1 MQGEKRRGEQWFC
14 DTVPPKPG
22 DTMKSVVLMLALM
35 IAASYPSTGQS
46 FDPTTPDG
54 AMIAAIQKESDAAKK
69 QAMLEEFVQKYPDS
83 KTAGWAWGQLQASYL
98 QGQQYDKAV
107 EAGQKSLASD
117 PDQVDVAY
125 NNLKAAEGKNDP
137 DAVMKWSAET
147 SRLARKEVA
156 TPKAGDGKEQ
166 IDYAKQVDT
175 YTEYSIYATELK
187 TADGGKVIALV
198 ESLEARNPDS
208 PYLGKAYGR
217 YLAAL
222 QQQGQSDKAGAAA
235 EKEAQRDPSNEDVL
249 AFLADYDRQKK
260 DFDRSLTYSIK
271 LVGVMQ
277 SKATPEGMADGDWQ
291 KKKLKLLAFGL
302 WIEGV
307 SYNGKSQYAQA
318 DKALRQGLP
327 SIQGE
332 DQSQPRVLFQLGF
345 ADFQLGKA
353 TKNRAMMQD
362 ALKFSQQSAAMKSPD
377 QTSAQNNVKA
387 ISAALGAR
395 R

>member
-1 MQGEKRRGEQWFC
+1 MK
-14 DTVPPKPG
+14 TVIL
-22 DTMKSVVLMLALM
+22 SVVLLAVWCCSIM
-35 IAASYPSTGQS
+35 GQA
-46 FDPTTPDG
+46 FDPSTPDG
-54 AMIAAIQKESDAAKK
+54 AVIAAIQKEADAAKK
-69 QAMLEEFVQKYPDS
+69 QGMLEEFVKTYPDS
-83 KTAGWAWGQLQASYL
+83 KNAAWAWGQLQASYL
-98 QGQQYDKAV
+98 QAQQYDKAI

-117 PDQVDVAY
+117 PGQIDVAY

-156 TPKAGDGKEQ
+156 SPKPGDGKEQ

-187 TADGGKVIALV
+187 SGDGAKVIALV

-208 PYLGKAYGR
+208 PYLSKAYGR

-222 QQQGQSDKAGAAA
+222 QQQGQNDKAGAAA

-260 DFDRSLTYSIK
+260 DFDKSLTYSGK
-271 LVGVMQ
+271 LVEIMQ
-277 SKATPEGMADGDWQ
+277 SKAAPEGMADADWQ

-318 DKALRQGLP
+318 DKALRAGLP
-327 SIQGE
+327 LIKGE

-345 ADFQLGKA
+345 ADFELGKG

-377 QTSAQNNVKA
+377 QTNAQNNVKA
-387 ISAALGAR
+387 ISAALGVR
-395 R
+395 RAAK

>member
-1 MQGEKRRGEQWFC
+1 MR
-14 DTVPPKPG
+14 
-22 DTMKSVVLMLALM
+22 SVVLMWALLTC
-35 IAASYPSTGQS
+35 AAYPSMGQA
-46 FDPTTPDG
+46 FDPSTPDG
-54 AMIAAIQKESDAAKK
+54 AMMAAIQKEADTAKK
-69 QAMLEEFVQKYPDS
+69 QAMLEEFVKTYPES
-83 KTAGWAWGQLQASYL
+83 KNAAWAWGQLQASYL
-98 QGQQYDKAV
+98 QAQQYDKAI

-117 PDQVDVAY
+117 PDQVEVAY

-137 DAVMKWSAET
+137 DAVVKWSAET
-147 SRLARKEVA
+147 SRLARKDV
-156 TPKAGDGKEQ
+156 TSPKPGEGKEQ

-175 YTEYSIYATELK
+175 YTEYSIYAMELK

-222 QQQGQSDKAGAAA
+222 QQQGQNDKAGAAA
-235 EKEAQRDPSNEDVL
+235 EKEAQQDPTNEDVL

-260 DFDRSLTYSIK
+260 DLNKSLTYSAK
-271 LVGVMQ
+271 LVEVMQ
-277 SKATPEGMADGDWQ
+277 MKATPEGMADADWQ

-307 SYNGKSQYAQA
+307 SYNGKSQFAQA
-318 DKALRQGLP
+318 DKALRGGLP
-327 SIQGE
+327 LIKGE
-332 DQSQPRVLFQLGF
+332 DQSQGRVLFQLGF

-362 ALKFSQQSAAMKSPD
+362 ALKYSQQSAAMKSPD
-377 QTSAQNNVKA
+377 QASAQNNVKA
-387 ISAALGAR
+387 ISAALGSR

>member
-1 MQGEKRRGEQWFC
+1 
-14 DTVPPKPG
+14 
-22 DTMKSVVLMLALM
+22 MKSLALSAALMLAL
-35 IAASYPSTGQS
+35 SWTGMGQA
-46 FDPTTPDG
+46 FDPSTPDG
-54 AMIAAIQKESDAAKK
+54 AMVASIQKEQDAAKK
-69 QAMLEEFVQKYPDS
+69 QAMLEEFVKTYPDS

-98 QGQQYDKAV
+98 QAQQYDKAL

-117 PDQVDVAY
+117 ADQVDVAY

-147 SRLARKEVA
+147 SKLARKEVA
-156 TPKAGDGKEQ
+156 SPKPGEGKDQ

-187 TADGGKVIALV
+187 TADGAKVVALV

-208 PYLGKAYGR
+208 PYLSKAYGR

-222 QQQGQSDKAGAAA
+222 QQQGQNDKAGAAA

-260 DFDRSLTYSIK
+260 DYDKSLSYSTK
-271 LVGVMQ
+271 LVQLMQ
-277 SKATPEGMADGDWQ
+277 SKAKPEEIADADWQ
-291 KKKLKLLAFGL
+291 KKKLRLLAFGL

-307 SYNGKSQYAQA
+307 SYSGKNQYAEA
-318 DKALRQGLP
+318 DKALRAGLP
-327 SIQGE
+327 LIKGE
-332 DQSQPRVLFQLGF
+332 DQSQGRVLFQLGF
-345 ADFQLGKA
+345 ADFQLGKT

-377 QTSAQNNVKA
+377 QQNAANNAKA
-387 ISAALGAR
+387 ISAALGVR
-395 R
+395 RK

>member
-1 MQGEKRRGEQWFC
+1 MMK
-14 DTVPPKPG
+14 TVIL
-22 DTMKSVVLMLALM
+22 SVVLLAVSCCSIM
-35 IAASYPSTGQS
+35 GQV
-46 FDPTTPDG
+46 FDPSTPDG
-54 AMIAAIQKESDAAKK
+54 AMIAAIQKEADAAKK
-69 QAMLEEFVQKYPDS
+69 EGMLEEFVKTYPDS
-83 KTAGWAWGQLQASYL
+83 KNAAWAWGQLQASYL
-98 QGQQYDKAV
+98 QAQQYDKAI

-117 PDQVDVAY
+117 PGQIDVAY

-156 TPKAGDGKEQ
+156 SPKPGDGKEQ

-187 TADGGKVIALV
+187 SGDGAKVIALV

-208 PYLGKAYGR
+208 PYLSKAYGR

-222 QQQGQSDKAGAAA
+222 QQQGQNDKAGAAA

-260 DFDRSLTYSIK
+260 DFDKSLTYSGK
-271 LVGVMQ
+271 LVEIMQ
-277 SKATPEGMADGDWQ
+277 SKAAPEGMADADWQ

-318 DKALRQGLP
+318 DKALRAGLP
-327 SIQGE
+327 LIKGE

-345 ADFQLGKA
+345 ADFELGKG

-377 QTSAQNNVKA
+377 QTNAQNNVKA
-387 ISAALGAR
+387 ISAALGVR
-395 R
+395 RAAK

>member
-1 MQGEKRRGEQWFC
+1 M
-14 DTVPPKPG
+14 
-22 DTMKSVVLMLALM
+22 MKSVVLSAALLLVLAYSSM
-35 IAASYPSTGQS
+35 GQA
-46 FDPTTPDG
+46 FDPSTPDG
-54 AMIAAIQKESDAAKK
+54 AMVAAIQRESDADKK

-83 KTAGWAWGQLQASYL
+83 KNVAWAWGQLQVSYL
-98 QGQQYDKAV
+98 KAQQYEKAMD
-107 EAGQKSLASD
+107 AGQKSLASD
-117 PDQVDVAY
+117 PDQVEVAY

-137 DAVMKWSAET
+137 DAVMKWSSET

-156 TPKAGDGKEQ
+156 TPKPGDGKEQ

-187 TADGGKVIALV
+187 TTDGGKVVALV

-208 PYLGKAYGR
+208 PYLSKAYGR

-222 QQQGQSDKAGAAA
+222 QQQGQNDKAGAAA
-235 EKEAQRDPSNEDVL
+235 EKEVQRDPSNEDVL
-249 AFLADYDRQKK
+249 AFLADYHRQKK
-260 DFDRSLTYSIK
+260 DFDKSLTYSTK
-271 LVGVMQ
+271 LAEVMQ
-277 SKATPEGMADGDWQ
+277 SKVAPEGMADADWQ
-291 KKKLKLLAFGL
+291 KKKLKLLAFAL

-327 SIQGE
+327 LIKGE

-377 QTSAQNNVKA
+377 QQNAQNNVKA
-387 ISAALGAR
+387 ISAALGPR
-395 R
+395 KTGK

>member
-1 MQGEKRRGEQWFC
+1 MK
-14 DTVPPKPG
+14 TVIL
-22 DTMKSVVLMLALM
+22 SVVLLAVSCCSIM
-35 IAASYPSTGQS
+35 GQV
-46 FDPTTPDG
+46 FDPSTPDG
-54 AMIAAIQKESDAAKK
+54 AMIAAIQKEADAAKK
-69 QAMLEEFVQKYPDS
+69 EGMLEEFVKTYPDS
-83 KTAGWAWGQLQASYL
+83 KNAAWAWGQLQASYL
-98 QGQQYDKAV
+98 QAQQYDKAI

-117 PDQVDVAY
+117 PGQIDVAY

-156 TPKAGDGKEQ
+156 SPKPGDGKEQ

-187 TADGGKVIALV
+187 SGDGAKVIALV

-208 PYLGKAYGR
+208 PYLSKAYGR

-222 QQQGQSDKAGAAA
+222 QQQGQNDKAGAAA

-260 DFDRSLTYSIK
+260 DFDKSLTYSGK
-271 LVGVMQ
+271 LVEIMQ
-277 SKATPEGMADGDWQ
+277 SKAAPEGMADADWQ

-318 DKALRQGLP
+318 DKALRAGLP
-327 SIQGE
+327 LIKGE

-345 ADFQLGKA
+345 ADFELGKG

-377 QTSAQNNVKA
+377 QTNAQNNVKA
-387 ISAALGAR
+387 ISAALGVR
-395 R
+395 RAAK

>member
-1 MQGEKRRGEQWFC
+1 MK
-14 DTVPPKPG
+14 TVIL
-22 DTMKSVVLMLALM
+22 SVVLLAVWCCSIM
-35 IAASYPSTGQS
+35 GQA
-46 FDPTTPDG
+46 FDPSTPDG
-54 AMIAAIQKESDAAKK
+54 AVIAAIQKEADAAKK
-69 QAMLEEFVQKYPDS
+69 QGMLEEFVKTYPDS
-83 KTAGWAWGQLQASYL
+83 KNAAWAWGQLQASYL
-98 QGQQYDKAV
+98 QAQQYDKAI

-117 PDQVDVAY
+117 PGQIDVAY

-156 TPKAGDGKEQ
+156 SPKPGDGKEQ

-187 TADGGKVIALV
+187 SGDGAKVIALV

-208 PYLGKAYGR
+208 PYLSKAYGR

-222 QQQGQSDKAGAAA
+222 QQQGQNDKAGAAA

-260 DFDRSLTYSIK
+260 DFDKSLTYSAK
-271 LVGVMQ
+271 LVEIMQ
-277 SKATPEGMADGDWQ
+277 SKAVPEGMVDADWQ

-318 DKALRQGLP
+318 DKALRAGLP
-327 SIQGE
+327 LIKGE
-332 DQSQPRVLFQLGF
+332 DQSQPRVWFQLGF
-345 ADFQLGKA
+345 ADFELGKT

-377 QTSAQNNVKA
+377 QTNAQNNVKA

-395 R
+395 RAAK